1 MELVNHEAGIPA
13 RCRGLPGMY
22 SQPLPIA
29 YLPIWE
35 FNRHGGPEAFGLF
48 PFRSFAAIP
57 QAHGMVAH
65 ITDTDVDLHR
75 PGVDRDLSFIAGYH
89 AVEGIAD
96 GRYAAWKQAPSIA
109 DNFC

>member
-1 MELVNHEAGIPA
+1 
-13 RCRGLPGMY
+13 MY